1 MTRTGTFKKIWL
13 WVLFVIY
20 LLMLIGDFVGI
31 FGGVTISKVAILL
44 INSVSMGGVLVL
56 LFAQRK
62 MGFLMMCL
70 GAVLE
75 LIFNVIVL
83 ISIAATL
90 NTILIA
96 WNVFVIIISGLMVPG
111 ITYLFIRT
119 EWERM
124 A

>member
-62 MGFLMMCL
+62 MGFFMMCL